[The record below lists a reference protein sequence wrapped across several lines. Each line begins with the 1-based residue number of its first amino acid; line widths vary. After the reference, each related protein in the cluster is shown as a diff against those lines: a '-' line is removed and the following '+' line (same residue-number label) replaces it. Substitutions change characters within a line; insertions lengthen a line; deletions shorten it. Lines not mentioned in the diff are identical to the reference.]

1 MRHEDRVRIRHT
13 DRRVGLLVILAVAIF
28 VGALIQRGAIMNWF
42 TRGATL
48 TVLLPEEGVAGLA
61 VGAEAQVLGVRAG
74 TVTRVVLEPDQRIR
88 AEVTVDEQAKP
99 FIRQDSKAVIRR
111 RFGVAGPGYLD
122 IERGE
127 GEPMNWN
134 WAVIEATTERAA
146 TETAGALLDDL
157 RQRIFPVL
165 EDLQRGMHALAE
177 AATRLERGE
186 GTIGRLLTDDTLA
199 RNAESAASRAATALE
214 TIQTAARDVQVLT
227 ASLAGG
233 ANGTAAARNAGPG
246 SLPSLLRRAEQ
257 TLAALERAS
266 RDVARATP
274 ALPQLA
280 RNVEAS
286 TENLPA
292 VLVQA
297 QETARQ
303 LEQLSERLR
312 SSWLLGGGGNTGSDT
327 ATPGAAQGG
336 AQGGGRGPVRPAP
349 ERVRP

>member
-13 DRRVGLLVILAVAIF
+13 DRRVGALVIIAAALFI
-28 VGALIQRGAIMNWF
+28 GALIQRGAILNWF
-42 TRGATL
+42 TRGETL
-48 TVLLPEEGVAGLA
+48 VVLLPEEGVGGLA
-61 VGAEAQVLGVRAG
+61 VGAEAQILGVRAG
-74 TVTRVVLEPDQRIR
+74 TVTRIVLQPEQRIR
-88 AEVTVDEQAKP
+88 AEVSVDEQAKP

-127 GEPMNWN
+127 GPPMNWD

-146 TETAGALLDDL
+146 TETAGALLDEL
-157 RQRIFPVL
+157 RNRIFPVL
-165 EDLQRGMHALAE
+165 DDLQRGMHAFAE
-177 AATRLERGE
+177 AATRLERGD
-186 GTIGRLLTDDTLA
+186 GTIGRLLADDTLA
-199 RNAESAASRAATALE
+199 RNAEQAAARAATALE
-214 TIQTAARDVQVLT
+214 TIQGASQNVQQLTAALNGGTAARD
-227 ASLAGG
+227 
-233 ANGTAAARNAGPG
+233 AGPG
-246 SLPSLLRRAEQ
+246 SIPSLLRRAEQ

-303 LEQLSERLR
+303 LEALSERLSR
-312 SSWLLGGGGNTGSDT
+312 SWLLGGGGAAPTS
-327 ATPGAAQGG
+327 ATPPQAAGA
-336 AQGGGRGPVRPAP
+336 GRGPVRPAP